1 VLKKNIKKLIIVNLI
16 IMLSVVFTV
25 GCGSTSKV
33 ENAFNNYVKSW
44 ENKDFDKMYSMLSKK
59 SQKDISKDDFI
70 SEYEKDYNLIKC
82 SNIKVSKIDDT
93 IEADKIFNIKV
104 SMNTIAGKIDSSDAL
119 MEIVKED
126 GEYKIVWNDSLILP
140 QLKKGDKIGIE
151 SDAYKGKRGTIYDRN
166 GNILAGDGELKQVQ
180 ININKFKDS
189 NESSKIEEMANILD
203 ISKENIEEKIAK
215 NKNPEHAIYIV
226 DLLSSDNEKI
236 DRLLKLP
243 GVQIITNKN
252 QRVYNGGEAIG
263 SLIGYTGNITSEQL
277 NKNKDKGYNEHSKIG
292 IGGIEEVYENKLRA
306 IDGGKIYILKADGQ
320 KDVIAEKKAKNG
332 EDIKLS
338 IDLDLQKKI
347 YEQMD
352 GEKGASVATDPKTGE
367 VLAMVSSPSFDP
379 NSYVTYITKSEKAK
393 WEADSNA
400 QLERRFKNA
409 HSPGSTMKLVT
420 ASIGLDDK
428 VIDPNKAIDIKGKT
442 WDEYDVT
449 RVTDPGRPVNL
460 KDATKFSDNI
470 YFAKAAVE
478 IGGENFVK
486 GANNFGI
493 GEEIKFGYPIQK
505 SQISNNGK
513 LNDKSLLAATGYGQG
528 QVLTTPLNMT
538 MIYSTLGNDGK
549 IMIPK
554 LDITKPYEPKVYKT
568 AIKKE
573 NLPILIDC
581 FSSVINDEEGTGH
594 IAKIDGINIA
604 GKTGTAEIKKSK
616 DDTNG
621 TENGWFA
628 AVDTDQGKLAISM
641 IIEDVKDRGGSH
653 IPTAKVKN
661 VMEYYLKK

>member
-1 VLKKNIKKLIIVNLI
+1 MKTINKKLIITNLI
-16 IMLSVVFTV
+16 ILLSIVFMV
-25 GCGSTSKV
+25 GCTSKSKL
-33 ENAFNNYVKSW
+33 ESAFNNYTKSW
-44 ENKDFDKMYSMLSKK
+44 ENKDFGKMYSMLSKQSK
-59 SQKDISKDDFI
+59 KDINKEEFI
-70 SEYEKDYNLIKC
+70 NEYKKDYDLIKAN
-82 SNIKVSKIDDT
+82 NITISKTDEG
-93 IEADKIFNIKV
+93 IEEGKDFNIKV
-104 SMNTIAGKIDSSDAL
+104 SMNTIGGKIDSTDAL
-119 MEIVKED
+119 IKFVKED
-126 GEYKIVWNDSLILP
+126 GEYKVVWNYSLILP

-166 GNILAGDGELKQVQ
+166 GNVLAGEGQLKQVQ
-180 ININKFKDS
+180 ISIKKFNDS
-189 NESSKIEEMANILD
+189 NEASKIEEMAKILD
-203 ISKENIEEKIAK
+203 ISKENIENKISK
-215 NKNPEHAIYIV
+215 NKNPEHAVCIV
-226 DLLSSDNEKI
+226 DLLSSDTEKI
-236 DRLLKLP
+236 DKLLKIP
-243 GVQIITNKN
+243 GVQIITINN
-252 QRVYNGGEAIG
+252 QRIYNGGEAIG

-277 NKNKDKGYNEHSKIG
+277 SKNKDKGYNEHSKIG
-292 IGGIEEVYENKLRA
+292 VGGIEEVYENKLRA
-306 IDGGKIYILKADGQ
+306 IDGGKIYILRANGK

-332 EDIKLS
+332 QDIKLS

-393 WEADSNA
+393 WEANSNA

-409 HSPGSTMKLVT
+409 YSPGSTMKLVT

-428 VIDPNKAIDIKGKT
+428 VIDPSKAIDIKGKT
-442 WDEYDVT
+442 WNEYDVT

-460 KDATKFSDNI
+460 KDATKLSDNI

-486 GANNFGI
+486 GAKNFGI
-493 GEEIKFGYPIQK
+493 GENIKFGYPIQK
-505 SQISNNGK
+505 SQISNDGK
-513 LNDKSLLAATGYGQG
+513 LSNKSLLADTGYGQG
-528 QVLTTPLNMT
+528 QVLITPLDMT

-549 IMIPK
+549 IMMPK
-554 LDITKPYEPKVYKT
+554 LDITKPYEPKVYKS

-573 NLPILIDC
+573 NLPTLIDC
-581 FSSVINDEEGTGH
+581 FSAVINDEDGTGH
-594 IAKIDGINIA
+594 IAKINGINIA

-628 AVDTDQGKLAISM
+628 AVDTEKGKLAISM
-641 IIEDVKDRGGSH
+641 IIENVKDRGGSH
-653 IPTAKVKN
+653 IPAIKVKN
-661 VMEYYLKK
+661 VMKYYLNK